1 MSLLALNWK
10 PFVYRGLT
18 TLAEF
23 SKFPVDLTK
32 TRLQIQGHKNDA
44 NFKEIRYGGML
55 HALVR
60 IGREEGLKALYL
72 RSTLQWYTR
81 LPVAPPR

>member
-1 MSLLALNWK
+1 MLLWTKGEGTAVSLLALNWK

-32 TRLQIQGHKNDA
+32 TRLQIQDQKNDA
-44 NFKEIRYGGML
+44 NFKEIKYWAVL
-55 HALVR
+55 NVLVR
-60 IGREEGLKALYL
+60 IGREEGLKALY
-72 RSTLQWYTR
+72 SG
-81 LPVAPPR
+81 

>member
-32 TRLQIQGHKNDA
+32 TRLQIQDQKNDA
-44 NFKEIRYGGML
+44 NFKEIKY
-55 HALVR
+55 
-60 IGREEGLKALYL
+60 
-72 RSTLQWYTR
+72 
-81 LPVAPPR
+81 